1 MYALNKTLKYM
12 KQKLIEFKR
21 GTYNSTMIL
30 QDFNTRLS
38 AIDRNTTQKTNKDR
52 ENLSI
57 IINQQD
63 CADI

>member
-57 IINQQD
+57 IISQQD

>member
-57 IINQQD
+57 IISQQD
-63 CADI
+63 CVDI